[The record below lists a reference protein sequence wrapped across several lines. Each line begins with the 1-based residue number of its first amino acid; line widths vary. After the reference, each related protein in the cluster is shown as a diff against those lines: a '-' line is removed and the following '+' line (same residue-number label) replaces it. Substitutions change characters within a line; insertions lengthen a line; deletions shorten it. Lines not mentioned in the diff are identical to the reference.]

1 MKHGIRNLR
10 LIFKLFSYQF
20 KARETFLSS
29 ASSAGIDRNHFEF
42 NPEFTGATFS
52 STNEN
57 MKSNNSY
64 WSSVKDIHR
73 ENTLSNRTQSLT
85 KRMNKD
91 ICMIGGLNQLFKRGF
106 KIYLQQTSIK
116 SKYYECKQ
124 FFFFLLFN
132 FFCSFILAKSLSNS
146 LSLDHNS
153 FLSSFSFSAFFIRLR
168 YLFFAAF
175 LAFVIF
181 FFVFFLQFLF
191 AFVLWPISFHFQ
203 NLRHLQVLF
212 VLHWQV
218 LENFHFLKHSY

>member
-1 MKHGIRNLR
+1 
-10 LIFKLFSYQF
+10 
-20 KARETFLSS
+20 
-29 ASSAGIDRNHFEF
+29 
-42 NPEFTGATFS
+42 
-52 STNEN
+52 
-57 MKSNNSY
+57 
-64 WSSVKDIHR
+64 
-73 ENTLSNRTQSLT
+73 
-85 KRMNKD
+85 
-91 ICMIGGLNQLFKRGF
+91 MIGGLNQLFKRGF

-132 FFCSFILAKSLSNS
+132 FSCSFILAKSLSNS

-203 NLRHLQVLF
+203 NLCHLQVLF